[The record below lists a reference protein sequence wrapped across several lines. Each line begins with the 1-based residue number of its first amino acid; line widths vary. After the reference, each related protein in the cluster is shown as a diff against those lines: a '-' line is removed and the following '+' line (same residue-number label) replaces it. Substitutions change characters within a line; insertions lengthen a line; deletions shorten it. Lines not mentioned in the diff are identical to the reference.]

1 MAAFPYV
8 PDKGASDNDIQS
20 IHFALDFEIAA
31 AAAAGVDCILF
42 GLVLSQQGTPDMTI
56 AGTKGAVL
64 SNGVMYAVAAGNWTI
79 GTADATNPRI
89 DLLVIN
95 SSGARAVRAGTAAA
109 APKPPAR
116 TANDVVC
123 GYVFVAA
130 NDTTMTEGSM
140 SRARLALRSAGPV
153 TVGGTRTPATTNTTS
168 TIFTILSLTL
178 ASGLLDSSVS
188 PWRGVR
194 VGAAGNYLSN
204 SGTGTW
210 TWTIDY
216 GGTTL
221 FADAT
226 AATTAD
232 ADRGA
237 WNVDFVLNHSA
248 AAVQQL
254 TGLISQQTPGGKTAP
269 TTGTAGD
276 LAVVTHV
283 AAPIRGANT
292 VDISSGN
299 RDLRLRCTHSV
310 NNAAVETVCDW
321 WLAELF

>member
-8 PDKGASDNDIQS
+8 PNKGTSDNDIQS
-20 IHFALDFEIAA
+20 QSFALDFEIAA
-31 AAAAGVDCILF
+31 AAREGLDCILF
-42 GLVLSQQGTPDMTI
+42 GLVLSQQGSPDMTI
-56 AGTKGAVL
+56 AGTRGAVL
-64 SNGVMYAVAAGNWTI
+64 SNGTLFAVAAGNWTI

-140 SRARLALRSAGPV
+140 TRARMALRTNGPINV
-153 TVGGTRTPATTNTTS
+153 KDDVSLQTTNTTS
-168 TIFTILSLTL
+168 TIFTVASLTIPRQL
-178 ASGLLDSSVS
+178 FDSSVS
-188 PWRGVR
+188 TWRGVR
-194 VGAAGNYLSN
+194 IRTAGNYLSN
-204 SGTGTW
+204 SGTPTW
-210 TWTIDY
+210 TWTISY
-216 GGTTL
+216 NGVTL

-226 AATTAD
+226 GATTAG
-232 ADRGA
+232 ASRGA
-237 WNVDFVLNHSA
+237 WDIDVMLKHSA

-254 TGLISQQTPGGKTAP
+254 TGQIRQQTPGAKTAP

-276 LAVVTHV
+276 LAVTTHV
-283 AAPIRGANT
+283 NAPIYAASTQDNAAGDM
-292 VDISSGN
+292 DI
-299 RDLRLRCTHSV
+299 LVRCTMSV
-310 NNAAVETVCDW
+310 SNAAVETVRAVQLW
-321 WLAELF
+321 ELF